1 MFSLDGF
8 QFAMRRERSTVCF
21 DFINAKVRG
30 MRSKLFESHRLRS
43 LAECRTL
50 PDLFR
55 RVYPSRGFTN
65 HLDFERLLL
74 SDHIRHLDKV
84 SRYLSGRVSD
94 LFQWLMVRYQ
104 LENLKVVVRVFMS
117 KENRAGADALMAPVP
132 HWLSLPTDKLL
143 GSLSLADFAL
153 SLDVPEFREALLAVV
168 EETRQPDLFALEMAL
183 DRAYFKKL
191 AWLTRRMKG
200 WTRRLVSFDV
210 DSHGLLL
217 LLRARFNYDRS
228 FDDIKPFLTLTR
240 DYFSERIA
248 EQIHGGDN
256 LSEATNTI
264 PKSFLPPDLR
274 GGLASLVQIEDALL
288 LRQYQLGVRC
298 YAESVLDVAVVLG
311 YYYIKRVEFA
321 NLIRLTESVRHSLP
335 REQVVERLFLL
346 SR

>member
-30 MRSKLFESHRLRS
+30 KRSKLFESHRLRS

-117 KENRAGADALMAPVP
+117 KENRDGQ
-132 HWLSLPTDKLL
+132 
-143 GSLSLADFAL
+143 
-153 SLDVPEFREALLAVV
+153 AV
-168 EETRQPDLFALEMAL
+168 
-183 DRAYFKKL
+183 
-191 AWLTRRMKG
+191 
-200 WTRRLVSFDV
+200 
-210 DSHGLLL
+210 
-217 LLRARFNYDRS
+217 
-228 FDDIKPFLTLTR
+228 
-240 DYFSERIA
+240 
-248 EQIHGGDN
+248 
-256 LSEATNTI
+256 
-264 PKSFLPPDLR
+264 
-274 GGLASLVQIEDALL
+274 GLAQPGGFRFE
-288 LRQYQLGVRC
+288 LGC
-298 YAESVLDVAVVLG
+298 AG
-311 YYYIKRVEFA
+311 I
-321 NLIRLTESVRHSLP
+321 P
-335 REQVVERLFLL
+335 RGAAGGGRRDETA
-346 SR
+346 